1 MSEETIRQFTSD
13 QAPRRIDLDHDRFR
27 KIVKSRVRQDLR
39 RYITHGGFDLA
50 KPGQN
55 PIRVPIP
62 HINTSRFRFGDN
74 GGVGQGPGNI
84 GDSIGTG
91 GNQPGGGAGQ
101 GHGDHQVEVDL
112 TLEELADIL
121 GEELGLPRIQPRAQ
135 ETLESTK
142 WKLRGIQPN
151 GPEGLV
157 HKKRTWLRAL
167 KRSIGSGEWTLGQP
181 LKITP
186 IRPDKRYRAF
196 QPTTVPRTNAVVF
209 YMMDVSGSMGEEEKT
224 IVRTTSFWIDTWI
237 RRHYQGIESVYIIH
251 DSDAL
256 RVDRER
262 FYKTTES
269 GGTKISSALA
279 LCAELI
285 RMQYAPQHHNLYAFH
300 FSDGENWEGDNEEC
314 KRILEA
320 HILPAVNLFGY
331 GEVLRDHRDDDG
343 AMFGRYL
350 DQSIRD
356 EKAIVARIQGKGAIV
371 DAIRKFLGTGR

>member
-1 MSEETIRQFTSD
+1 MREETIQQFTSD
-13 QAPRRIDLDHDRFR
+13 QAPRRIELDHERFR
-27 KIVKSRVRQDLR
+27 KIVKARVRQDLH
-39 RYITHGGFDLA
+39 RYITHGGFDMV
-50 KPGQN
+50 KPGSN
-55 PIRVPIP
+55 PIRIPIP
-62 HINTSRFRFGDN
+62 HIGQPRFRFGNN
-74 GGVGQGPGNI
+74 GGVGQGPGDP
-84 GDSIGTG
+84 GDSIG
-91 GNQPGGGAGQ
+91 PGDQSPGGAGQ
-101 GHGDHQVEVDL
+101 GRGNHQIEVDL
-112 TLEELADIL
+112 TIEELADIL
-121 GEELGLPRIQPRAQ
+121 GAELNLPRIQPRAQ

-167 KRSIGSGEWTLGQP
+167 KRSIGSGEWSPGQP
-181 LKITP
+181 LNIVP

-196 QPTTVPRTNAVVF
+196 QPTTVPRTNAVIF
-209 YMMDVSGSMGEEEKT
+209 YMMDVSGSMGEDEKT

-251 DSDAL
+251 DSDAV

-285 RMQYAPQHHNLYAFH
+285 RTQYQAQHHNLYAFH

-314 KRILEA
+314 VKLLNEK
-320 HILPAVNLFGY
+320 ILPAVNLFGY
-331 GEVLRDHRDDDG
+331 GEVLREGRDDDS
-343 AMFGRYL
+343 AMFGRFL
-350 DQSIRD
+350 DQSVKD
-356 EKAIVARIQGKGAIV
+356 EKSVVARIRGKSAIV
-371 DAIRKFLGTGR
+371 EAIRKFLGTGR